1 MESPGRNKNN
11 ISLNISD
18 IKNEY
23 KGSSSLNR
31 SGKVGDQSILD
42 ESFIM
47 TENSIMADPLAKSTP
62 KKGLYGGRKKTKRC
76 KRGGVKI
83 KKGNNTR
90 KIGVKIKKG
99 NNTRKIGDKL
109 KPKINTTTIVAGKYR
124 PNNRQNAG
132 NLMNMLHDNVK
143 HTMGGGLNREKP
155 HSQYRI
161 NKAFKSLIGKPGT
174 NDAQNREEA
183 FYQALSNKRQ
193 ELDKDKDVRKAMWR
207 EAMIHQE
214 LPYGLHFN
222 KQKPCKYGK
231 KCKRLNPIHKLMY
244 HRKCNQ
250 IETCAPTIVANVMYD
265 PVRDR

>member
-1 MESPGRNKNN
+1 M
-11 ISLNISD
+11 
-18 IKNEY
+18 
-23 KGSSSLNR
+23 
-31 SGKVGDQSILD
+31 D
-42 ESFIM
+42 E
-47 TENSIMADPLAKSTP
+47 STP
-62 KKGLYGGRKKTKRC
+62 KNRLYGGRKKTKRC
-76 KRGGVKI
+76 KRGGVKG
-83 KKGNNTR
+83 KEKTR
-90 KIGVKIKKG
+90 KIK
-99 NNTRKIGDKL
+99 DKVRI
-109 KPKINTTTIVAGKYR
+109 PKINTNVAGKYR
-124 PNNRQNAG
+124 PNYRQNAE

-143 HTMGGGLNREKP
+143 HTIGGGLHSKKP
-155 HSQYRI
+155 HNQDVI

-193 ELDKDKDVRKAMWR
+193 ELDKDKDVRKAMWG